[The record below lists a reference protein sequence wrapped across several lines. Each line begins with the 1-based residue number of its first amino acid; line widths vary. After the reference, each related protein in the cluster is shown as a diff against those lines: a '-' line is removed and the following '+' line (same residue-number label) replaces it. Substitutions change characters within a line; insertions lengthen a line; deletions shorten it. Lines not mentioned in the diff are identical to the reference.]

1 MKSPN
6 KNINFG
12 GLPLRDVQN
21 LMDNRGIDIQKVGIK
36 NVDVPLIIQRKN
48 NDNQVVYAKA
58 RISASLDSNF
68 KGTHMSRFMEILNEW
83 REKEL
88 LGIDIKGCLEGI
100 KQKLGAESSQVKF
113 SFKYFIEKE
122 APVSKQKSLMA
133 YDCSFEGR
141 LDNNEYKFFLG
152 AKVPVT
158 TLCPCSKEI
167 SDYSAHNQRAIINV
181 LISYDEQE
189 HIWLEDLI
197 SEIEKTASCEVYPLL
212 KREDEKYVTEHA
224 YDNPKFVEDV
234 LRDIVLKFRNN
245 KKIKYFEVEVESLE
259 SIHNHSAW
267 AYQLESKG

>member
-1 MKSPN
+1 M
-6 KNINFG
+6 
-12 GLPLRDVQN
+12 PLRDVQN
-21 LMDNRGIDIQKVGIK
+21 LADSRGIDIQKVGIK
-36 NVDVPLIIQRKN
+36 NVDVPLIIQRKGQ
-48 NDNQVVYAKA
+48 DNQIVYAKA
-58 RISASLDSNF
+58 QICASLDMNF

-88 LGIDIKGCLEGI
+88 LGVDIKGCLEAI
-100 KQKLGAESSQVKF
+100 KEKLAARAAQVKF
-113 SFKYFIEKE
+113 VFKYFIEKE

-133 YDCSFEGR
+133 YDCSFEGI
-141 LDNNEYKFFLG
+141 LEEDNYKFYLG
-152 AKVPVT
+152 VKVPVT

-167 SDYSAHNQRAIINV
+167 SDYSAHNQRALIKV
-181 LISYDEQE
+181 VISYDETE

-245 KKIKYFEVEVESLE
+245 NKIKYFEAEVESLE